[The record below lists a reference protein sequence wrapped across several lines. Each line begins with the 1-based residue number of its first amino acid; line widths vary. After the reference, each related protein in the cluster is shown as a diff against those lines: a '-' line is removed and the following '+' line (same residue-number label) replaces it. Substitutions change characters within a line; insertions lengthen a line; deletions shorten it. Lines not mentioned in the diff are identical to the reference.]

1 MSAERA
7 ESGLSERLRELRK
20 AVHGERGRAAFA
32 RAIGVSPST
41 YNYYEKGRQPPA
53 SLLAKAAEV
62 TGADLTWL
70 LTGAGGPF
78 PSATAGTADNTLSQ
92 AARNVLEGFTADGNT
107 AKAQAARAALRQ
119 ILAEMD
125 RAFPSEKAAWT
136 PSSAPVKPSAIPI
149 VGRTAAGMP
158 AAWEEFFAGHEDT
171 DALEHL
177 IRRMETRATRR
188 RGAELKAA
196 DAAAEPGPARD
207 RTAMLIQLSSPTPE
221 GITEFLELPGLDA
234 PEPGTIAL
242 RVDGDS
248 MAPRIL
254 DGDLIVCRRGVPPLP
269 GQTAVVKIRDRI
281 GLTVKLWRPEGEYVH
296 LIPINEAYQPGRF
309 LRTAIVWACRVLW
322 VVRL

>member
-1 MSAERA
+1 MSAERT

-32 RAIGVSPST
+32 RAIDVSPST

-70 LTGAGGPF
+70 LTGAGEPF
-78 PSATAGTADNTLSQ
+78 PGAAASTTDNTLSQ
-92 AARNVLEGFTADGNT
+92 AAGKVLEGFTAGGNT

-158 AAWEEFFAGHEDT
+158 AAWEEFFAGHEDA
-171 DALEHL
+171 DALEYL
-177 IRRMETRATRR
+177 IRRVETRPTRR
-188 RGAELKAA
+188 RDAALRAA
-196 DAAAEPGPARD
+196 DATGEPDPARD
-207 RTAMLIQLSSPTPE
+207 RTAMLIQLSSPTPD
-221 GITEFLELPGLDA
+221 GITEFVELPGLD

-281 GLTVKLWRPEGEYVH
+281 GLTVKLWRPEGDYVH